1 MTAKRFTVPKQ
12 YRCIQDNQ
20 TEEKYLCEDKS
31 EAIALANLL
40 NALHEENNQ
49 LKERNEF
56 LKKQLDRV
64 CSDNE
69 RMGDKLKKIGRI
81 L

>member
-40 NALHEENNQ
+40 NALHELADGNEEQ
-49 LKERNEF
+49 LLKVMTYLHDNHYEIWEEVNKECYE
-56 LKKQLDRV
+56 
-64 CSDNE
+64 
-69 RMGDKLKKIGRI
+69 
-81 L
+81 